1 MHSPSLFTSLSNK
14 KFYYRPRNRLL
25 LPNQFMA
32 RAVAVF
38 LQLQDIDTRSK
49 SRQTNFGLTRSGDF
63 REHTSSRHVE
73 HANRCTCGNTA
84 HHATFCKRV
93 RINSHPG
100 RPVLLP
106 RPKHNWSL
114 RRSSHLDAWY
124 GNTRLPRTKRLYP
137 LRST

>member
-93 RINSHPG
+93 RINSHPVG
-100 RPVLLP
+100 LFFFHARNIIGL
-106 RPKHNWSL
+106 
-114 RRSSHLDAWY
+114 Y
-124 GNTRLPRTKRLYP
+124 GDRHILTHGINTRLPRTKRLYP